1 MQVGKQ
7 YPSSI
12 IVANIDTSSPSQRLL
27 CEAKLQSLWHGGGA
41 VEPSDKDA
49 LLEERRRQRAV
60 LREKRRKE
68 TNERMTA
75 EKAKANEKDKGDFKG
90 ELISS
95 RCVELL

>member
-1 MQVGKQ
+1 MMHVDIEPVVPMPQ
-7 YPSSI
+7 SESI
-12 IVANIDTSSPSQRLL
+12 TSLRH
-27 CEAKLQSLWHGGGA
+27 KLHARMATLRRGGGA